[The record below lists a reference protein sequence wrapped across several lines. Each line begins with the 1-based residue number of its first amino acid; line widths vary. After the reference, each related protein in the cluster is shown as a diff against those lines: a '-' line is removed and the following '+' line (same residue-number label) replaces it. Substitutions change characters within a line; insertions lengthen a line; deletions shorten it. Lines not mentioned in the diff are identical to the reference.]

1 MAKPTG
7 VSAAEAAAAAAAA
20 DGLLT
25 DGIVSQ
31 NNKTALGCKRQQI
44 LRPARATF
52 NTLCHCPAYL
62 SPTPSPT
69 HPPLYLATPV
79 MHSDRLCDDR
89 EPSKRHNIVESARP
103 SPDRERRG
111 RQARRPRKAGMT
123 CGTTAY
129 N

>member
-20 DGLLT
+20 DELLT

-44 LRPARATF
+44 LRPARTTF

-69 HPPLYLATPV
+69 HPPVYLATPV
-79 MHSDRLCDDR
+79 LTDYVMTEHLASGTTSL
-89 EPSKRHNIVESARP
+89 S
-103 SPDRERRG
+103 RRG
-111 RQARRPRKAGMT
+111 RRPTGNGGNGRHGVLAKQA
-123 CGTTAY
+123 
-129 N
+129 